1 MKKITRKL
9 GLLFLTISA
18 RKGLTLFLFVCFETV
33 FFAFK
38 NGTNALSVFTFDMG
52 FWSKVKLALSVLFD
66 MQNTF
71 SLFTFLLITIISALQ
86 SFVIVLFVSYMKT
99 RNQGLK
105 MERASIVVTSLLAL
119 FGSSCAACGG
129 AVIGLLSSF
138 GLIGSSVFL
147 LDSGVILGI
156 VIILLLVT
164 LYRLLK
170 KVENPFV
177 C

>member
-1 MKKITRKL
+1 MKNLKDKL
-9 GLLFLTISA
+9 SLLMLTVSA
-18 RKGLTLFLFVCFETV
+18 RKSLTLFLFAFFEIL
-33 FFAFK
+33 FFSVK
-38 NGTNALSVFTFDMG
+38 NGVNALSVFSFDLG
-52 FWSKVKLALSVLFD
+52 LWREIKLSLSVLFD
-66 MQNTF
+66 IQNTF
-71 SLFTFLLITIISALQ
+71 PLLTFFLLTIISLLQ
-86 SFVIVLFVSYMKT
+86 SIVIMLFISYMKT

-147 LDSGVILGI
+147 LDSGVILG
-156 VIILLLVT
+156 VVTALLLVT

-170 KVENPFV
+170 KLENPFV